1 MSIKSNEVKFG
12 DITIKIL
19 SNSDDLTVSEIEIPA
34 GAIATPHNHPHE
46 EVNYVISGKLD
57 FMSNGETVTL
67 QTGQSITIAPNQL
80 HNITNSSSEAGVVLS
95 VWTPSRKDLIAK
107 LA

>member
-1 MSIKSNEVKFG
+1 MANLGNEIKFG
-12 DITIKIL
+12 DVTIKIL

-34 GAIATPHNHPHE
+34 GAIATPHQHPHE
-46 EVNYVISGKLD
+46 EVNYVVSGSLD
-57 FMSNGETVTL
+57 FMSEGETVTL
-67 QTGQSITIAPNQL
+67 HAGQSITIDPNQL
-80 HNITNSSSEAGVVLS
+80 HNITNSSNTTGVVLS